1 MTVPP
6 NTYTINNKLYYSAN
20 ELKTFDSLFF
30 KGCGTSIRGVVK
42 KHDIPNADHLYAMK
56 LEDNPFVVTS
66 KVLKSKLFLSEE
78 WAKKSLPSLN
88 SNCVYKYDP
97 LPPLIELEDSEKFMD
112 DKGNLYNVETRGE
125 RSEDKVFLK
134 AKDIARVF
142 DMKKLTT
149 TTLFNKDYGYST
161 PLHYKVFSV
170 PPILM
175 NHENA
180 SNNSNSGRSTFLT
193 YEGLLKVIY
202 TSRANPIVE
211 RFRKWATKVVYTAHL
226 GTQEQREQLSKQIKG
241 GADPESVK
249 NVLKCSVT
257 STPCIY
263 LFCLGGVKELK
274 ENEEFKEALLS
285 HKNSDKVY
293 KYGKSIDLR
302 RRTGEHRRSWS
313 PLEIKLSK
321 YAYIDPQYISKVE
334 LELKNYLSDDL
345 ECQFLKVQHNNEITN
360 EIVVLSN
367 QQLKLLSDKYV
378 DFSKEFGGCL
388 TDITKTNIE
397 LERKLETLNLTHSS
411 EMEKLNHK
419 LELNESKHQVTIKD
433 KDLEVEKER
442 SKSALLEKEIEILNL
457 KLKGLSIH

>member
-1 MTVPP
+1 MTSVPP
-6 NTYTINNKLYYSAN
+6 NTYTINNKLYYSAD
-20 ELKTFDSLFF
+20 ELKAFDSLFF
-30 KGCGTSIRGVVK
+30 RGCGTSIRGVVK
-42 KHDIPNADHLYAMK
+42 KHDIPETDHLYAMK
-56 LEDNPFVVTS
+56 LEDNPLVVTY
-66 KVLKSKLFLSEE
+66 KVLKAKLFLSEE
-78 WAKKSLPSLN
+78 WSKNHLPSLN

-112 DKGNLYNVETRGE
+112 DEGNLYNVETRGE
-125 RSEDKVFLK
+125 RSEDKVFFK
-134 AKDIARVF
+134 AKDVARVF
-142 DMKKLTT
+142 DMKNLTKV
-149 TTLFNKDYGYST
+149 TLFNKDYGYST
-161 PLHYKVFSV
+161 PLHYKVFV
-170 PPILM
+170 IDELI
-175 NHENA
+175 NHEFM
-180 SNNSNSGRSTFLT
+180 SNRNKDGRVTFLT
-193 YEGLLKVIY
+193 YTGLLKVIY
-202 TSRANPIVE
+202 TSRGNPIVE

-226 GTQEQREQLSKQIKG
+226 GTQEQREQLVKQIKG

-263 LFCLGGVKELK
+263 LFCLGGVKDLK
-274 ENEEFKEALLS
+274 EKEEFKEALTN

-302 RRTGEHRRSWS
+302 RRTGEHRRSWA
-313 PLEIKLSK
+313 PLEIKLTK

-345 ECQFLKVQHNNEITN
+345 ECKFLKVTHNN

-378 DFSKEFGGCL
+378 DFSREYGGCL

-397 LERKLETLNLTHSS
+397 LERMMQSTIHDASTYKVEAERKLETLNLTHEL

-419 LELNESKHQVTIKD
+419 FEL
-433 KDLEVEKER
+433 ER
-442 SKSALLEKEIEILNL
+442 SKSELLKKEIEILNL
-457 KLKGLSIH
+457 KLKGLSLH